1 LISFIEQSKQKP
13 GTKDRKTKKMLT
25 REAESHTLEHAIQSL
40 PDERSQE
47 TAEIMRRFNEVFL
60 RHDPSELKNL
70 VAENCVIE
78 KVSPGP
84 DGDRCVGRNA
94 CVATWE
100 AIDTEPGSH
109 FDLEEV
115 FAAGD
120 RATIRW
126 RYWSNEGRSVRG
138 VNLMR
143 VSNGLIVEAMGY
155 IKGG

>member
-1 LISFIEQSKQKP
+1 MS
-13 GTKDRKTKKMLT
+13 TH
-25 REAESHTLEHAIQSL
+25 EAEALASEPIIESL
-40 PDERSQE
+40 PDEKSKE

-60 RHDPSELKNL
+60 RHDPSELNNL

-84 DGDRCVGRNA
+84 DGDRWIGRDA
-94 CVATWE
+94 CIANWKTT
-100 AIDTEPGSH
+100 ATEPGSH

-126 RYWSNEGRSVRG
+126 HYFPSEGRSVRG

-143 VSNGLIVEAMGY
+143 VSDGLIVEAMGY

>member
-1 LISFIEQSKQKP
+1 MS
-13 GTKDRKTKKMLT
+13 T
-25 REAESHTLEHAIQSL
+25 REAEALASEPTIESL
-40 PDERSQE
+40 PDEKSKE
-47 TAEIMRRFNEVFL
+47 TAEIMRRFNDVFL

-78 KVSPGP
+78 KVTPGP
-84 DGDRCVGRNA
+84 DGDCWIGRDA
-94 CVATWE
+94 CIANWE
-100 AIDTEPGSH
+100 TIATEPGSH

-126 RYWSNEGRSVRG
+126 RYYSSQGRSVRG

-143 VSNGLIVEAMGY
+143 VSNGLIIEAMGY

>member
-1 LISFIEQSKQKP
+1 
-13 GTKDRKTKKMLT
+13 MHT
-25 REAESHTLEHAIQSL
+25 REAETHTSERAIESL
-40 PDERSQE
+40 PDEKSKE

-60 RHDPSELKNL
+60 RQDPSDLKNL

-84 DGDRCVGRNA
+84 DGDRCLGRDA

-100 AIDTEPGSH
+100 AIVTEPGSR

-120 RATIRW
+120 RAIIRW
-126 RYWSNEGRSVRG
+126 RYWSSEGRSVRG

-143 VSNGLIVEAMGY
+143 VSHGLIVEAMGY